1 MRQENTP
8 ENKLSYLRNTK
19 SEIDDFLVSMRN
31 MHPVFWF
38 GRNFRNLELQ
48 SNISHINVIE
58 AEKRFERFAPLLA
71 QLFPELSKSN
81 GKIESE
87 LLHVPR
93 MQARLGLNQSS
104 GTLYIKADHALPIA
118 GSIKARGGFHE
129 VLEYV
134 ENCAIQ
140 NNLLLG
146 CDYRIL
152 ATERCRKVLSKYE
165 IIVGSTG
172 NLGFAIGMLGVKLGL
187 RVVVHMSADA
197 KEWKKQKLRENGV
210 CIIEHRGDYE
220 AAVAAGRIE
229 SKKKPFC
236 YFIDDEKS
244 HSLFVGYAAAARYLS
259 KQLKDAGVAVDKIT
273 LYLCIYLV
281 VLEVPLEVLLLDCN
295 IYTVTTYIVFCG
307 TCSVALLFASNAR

>member
-1 MRQENTP
+1 
-8 ENKLSYLRNTK
+8 
-19 SEIDDFLVSMRN
+19 
-31 MHPVFWF
+31 
-38 GRNFRNLELQ
+38 
-48 SNISHINVIE
+48 
-58 AEKRFERFAPLLA
+58 
-71 QLFPELSKSN
+71 
-81 GKIESE
+81 
-87 LLHVPR
+87 